1 MALLDLQSFHNSA
14 VAMNRLSAHPTATMP
29 IVGTTGA
36 GARVEP
42 VESARNASLGFAR
55 IRASR
60 TVPVNCVETTDAGT
74 PVGSASKEKNA
85 LKVYAQLPIANP
97 NALENSVVMT
107 DAAASAVPVH
117 LTKIATSLVNALK
130 PLHVYP
136 TASTNSVVRTDVAGN
151 GAVDLLEG
159 QRLDRSRQRGAETG
173 KHNLSEFAQTCD
185 DGHFSQLVS
194 QGDTAVGKPTRT
206 ARAAPRAELARASL
220 FACMHTSRFFG
231 GHRRAAR
238 WSSLT

>member
-1 MALLDLQSFHNSA
+1 VIPVNVGGTTKTIGITATRMALLDLQSFHNSA

-42 VESARNASLGFAR
+42 VESARNASLEFAR

-60 TVPVNCVETTDAGT
+60 TVPVNCVETTDAAA

-151 GAVDLLEG
+151 
-159 QRLDRSRQRGAETG
+159 
-173 KHNLSEFAQTCD
+173 
-185 DGHFSQLVS
+185 
-194 QGDTAVGKPTRT
+194 
-206 ARAAPRAELARASL
+206 
-220 FACMHTSRFFG
+220 
-231 GHRRAAR
+231 AAR
-238 WSSLT
+238 VGNPKFVTKTMAPVFQTTQINAATSPQPVFVTETCGNSVPPREVWER